1 MRRRAFIAGLGAAAS
16 SAIWPHPAGAQQP
29 ALSVVGYLTSG
40 SPSDSSSVVAEFL
53 RSLAAAGYVEGRN
66 TAIEYRWAEG
76 HNDRLP
82 ALAADLVR
90 RQVAVIV
97 ARGIPATQAAK
108 AATGAI
114 PIVFVIGGDPVKLG
128 LVASL
133 NRPGGN
139 LTGVSVLTDETTAKR
154 LELLHEMVPAADL
167 IGVLINPA
175 NSGTEAQARI
185 LQAAAHVLH
194 VRLLILNASSESEIE
209 AAFATLVRERAA
221 ALLVTID
228 TFFISH
234 QDQIIGLAARHAVP
248 TIEQSR
254 EFTAAGG
261 LMGYGTNFQDSS
273 RLLGTYASRILM
285 GDKPGDLP
293 VQQATRVELILNLK
307 TAKALGLDVPTALLV
322 RADEVIE

>member
-16 SAIWPHPAGAQQP
+16 PAIWPHPAGAQQP